1 VLLNISA
8 SVLSSVNLIAFGF
21 GVGDGET
28 LATCRACGRHP
39 TCATPATCHHGDAQ
53 RADLVEVTD
62 LNTRSTPLDGLT
74 ITVVVDNET
83 DNLSSIDAGIPQL
96 PEVVSLLRRIPPTRR
111 HDGHDCIP
119 VFDHLCVACHGLSV
133 LLTGLVGNERHTVL
147 FDVGPYGDVWVDN
160 AERLGIDISTIE
172 KVFLSHWHWD
182 HSGGLPVVID
192 AIAKARRT
200 AGLDGTVMVDLHPDR
215 PDQRG
220 IRTPSGT
227 VVMLPEE
234 PTLAALADAGGTI
247 ELHDEPHLLGEGFF
261 LGSGAIARTTSYEV
275 GLEGHHTFRGD
286 LGEPDPLI
294 MDERFLAAEVRGRG
308 VTVLSAC
315 SHAGIVNACLGA
327 RSHYPELDIDL
338 VLGGFHLA
346 GALMEQRIDATAT
359 DLFEVVRP
367 HIVAPG
373 HCTGWRAKA
382 ALADRFAPGRYAP
395 SVVGTSFFLTAPAD

>member
-1 VLLNISA
+1 M
-8 SVLSSVNLIAFGF
+8 
-21 GVGDGET
+21 
-28 LATCRACGRHP
+28 
-39 TCATPATCHHGDAQ
+39 
-53 RADLVEVTD
+53 VT
-62 LNTRSTPLDGLT
+62 NVRSMPLDALNV
-74 ITVVVDNET
+74 TVVVDNET
-83 DNLSSIDAGIPQL
+83 DNLSSIDPGIPQL
-96 PEVVSLLRRIPPTRR
+96 PEVVSLLGRIPPTRQL
-111 HDGHDCIP
+111 DGHDCIA

-133 LLTGLVGNERHTVL
+133 LLTGAVGNERHTVL

-172 KVFLSHWHWD
+172 AVFLSHWHWD
-182 HSGGLPVVID
+182 HSGGFPVAIS
-192 AIAKARRT
+192 AIAAARQA
-200 AGLDGTVMVDLHPDR
+200 AGLDDPVVVDLHPDR

-234 PTLAALADAGGTI
+234 PTLASLVAAGGAI
-247 ELHDEPHLLGEGFF
+247 ELHDEAHLFGGGFF

-275 GLEGHHTFRGD
+275 GLAGHQTFRGNV
-286 LGEPDPLI
+286 GEADPLI

-327 RSHYPELDIDL
+327 QSHYPGVDIDL

-346 GALMEQRIDATAT
+346 GAVMEQRIDATAR
-359 DLFEVVRP
+359 DLAELVRP
-367 HIVAPG
+367 RILAPG

-382 ALADRFAPGRYAP
+382 ALAHRFAPGRYAP
-395 SVVGTSFFLTAPAD
+395 SVVGTSFFLGA

>member
-1 VLLNISA
+1 M
-8 SVLSSVNLIAFGF
+8 
-21 GVGDGET
+21 
-28 LATCRACGRHP
+28 
-39 TCATPATCHHGDAQ
+39 
-53 RADLVEVTD
+53 
-62 LNTRSTPLDGLT
+62 NTRSTPLDGLT

-96 PEVVSLLRRIPPTRR
+96 PEVVSLLRRIPPARR

-133 LLTGLVGNERHTVL
+133 LLTGLVGNERHIVL

-234 PTLAALADAGGTI
+234 PTLAARADTGGTI

-367 HIVAPG
+367 RIVAPG

-395 SVVGTSFFLTAPAD
+395 SVVGTTFFLTAQAD